1 MKKNSNKTSISKAG
15 TLEEI
20 GEFWDNHS
28 LADYW
33 DQTKEVEFEI
43 RATRRHRATID
54 PELYKKITSCSHK
67 RGILAETLINLWLTE
82 KVKESEIVGD
92 KNAAQLGTPADL
104 HGGAQRSPANR

>member
-1 MKKNSNKTSISKAG
+1 MKKNNNKTSISKAS

-33 DQTKEVEFEI
+33 DQTKEVEFKI
-43 RATRRHRATID
+43 RATKRHRTTID

-67 RGILAETLINLWLTE
+67 RGILLETLINLWLIE

-92 KNAAQLGTPADL
+92 KNAD
-104 HGGAQRSPANR
+104 

>member
-1 MKKNSNKTSISKAG
+1 MKENNNNKTSISKAS

-33 DQTKEVEFEI
+33 DQTKEVEFKI

-54 PELYKKITSCSHK
+54 PELYKKIKSCSHK
-67 RGILAETLINLWLTE
+67 RGILPKTLINLWLTE
-82 KVKESEIVGD
+82 KVKEYEIVSD
-92 KNAAQLGTPADL
+92 KNADQS
-104 HGGAQRSPANR
+104 GAPPH

>member
-1 MKKNSNKTSISKAG
+1 MKKNNNKTSISKAG
-15 TLEEI
+15 TSEEI

>member
-1 MKKNSNKTSISKAG
+1 MKKNNNKTSISKAS

-33 DQTKEVEFEI
+33 DQTKEVEFKI
-43 RATRRHRATID
+43 RATKRHRTTID

-67 RGILAETLINLWLTE
+67 RGILPETLINLWLTE

-92 KNAAQLGTPADL
+92 KNADQSG
-104 HGGAQRSPANR
+104 SPANSQGGT